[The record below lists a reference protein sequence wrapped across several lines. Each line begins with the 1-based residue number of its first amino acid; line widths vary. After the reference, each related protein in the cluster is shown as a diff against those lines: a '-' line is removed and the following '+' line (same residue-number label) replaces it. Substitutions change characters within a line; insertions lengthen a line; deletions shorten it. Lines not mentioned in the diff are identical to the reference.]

1 MGRVPDTGEWRVRSH
16 LLTPHIIP
24 RHHRYPK
31 LLDYLNSIVRDDAS
45 DPDAADRRALR
56 ASIVAGSTS
65 RNLAAAAAEGE
76 EGEDHAGTTTIKR
89 PSIERGESRARSHHP
104 PRAAPHGPTRA
115 SLSLPQ
121 TPSTV
126 PAARAALPPPP
137 PLTRRAT
144 PLAGGPDGG
153 LDYARAAGE
162 RREQQRRAGAVS
174 AVLAA
179 ANARRDIASAQA
191 GDADLTR
198 MLAESREPA
207 YRHGH
212 EGGREHHEEIAK
224 TWFGQ
229 GMRMNS
235 GIYRKIGM
243 QNPGDTRRV

>member
-1 MGRVPDTGEWRVRSH
+1 MRTHP
-16 LLTPHIIP
+16 LTPHIIP

-65 RNLAAAAAEGE
+65 RNLAAAAAAAEGE
-76 EGEDHAGTTTIKR
+76 EGEDHAGTTRVQR
-89 PSIERGESRARSHHP
+89 PSIERGESQLSHP
-104 PRAAPHGPTRA
+104 PRA
-115 SLSLPQ
+115 
-121 TPSTV
+121 TPPRLT
-126 PAARAALPPPP
+126 APPP
-137 PLTRRAT
+137 PLSRHPRHPQRCPPLATRSPRPRRSPAVPT

>member
-1 MGRVPDTGEWRVRSH
+1 MSRSSLTRPAPRRRASRPHARVSLVTPDTLNGARRS
-16 LLTPHIIP
+16 
-24 RHHRYPK
+24 
-31 LLDYLNSIVRDDAS
+31 
-45 DPDAADRRALR
+45 RRA
-56 ASIVAGSTS
+56 
-65 RNLAAAAAEGE
+65 
-76 EGEDHAGTTTIKR
+76 
-89 PSIERGESRARSHHP
+89 P
-104 PRAAPHGPTRA
+104 PAPA
-115 SLSLPQ
+115 
-121 TPSTV
+121 
-126 PAARAALPPPP
+126 